1 MSQAAL
7 NMREPDP
14 DTDYEGSRP
23 SNGTYLAGL
32 LFFLMVLGTLVWG
45 GLMVLNWM
53 KDADRLPMSKLV
65 LTGERHYT
73 TNDNVRK
80 AVLSLET
87 PGTFMTLDVNEVQ
100 QQLERIPWL
109 RQVTVRKQWPDELKI
124 HLVEYVPYARWND
137 SQMVDDAGR
146 VFSLPAELTEKDS
159 FPMLYGA
166 QGSEQDVLS
175 GYREMAQQLSGAG
188 LKIKS
193 ASMSPRH
200 AWQLVLDND
209 VRVELGRLDTKGRLQ
224 RFIELYPT
232 LTQEQDKRVDYV
244 DLRYD
249 SGAAVGWAPL
259 QIDPFANGH

>member
-1 MSQAAL
+1 
-7 NMREPDP
+7 
-14 DTDYEGSRP
+14 
-23 SNGTYLAGL
+23 
-32 LFFLMVLGTLVWG
+32 
-45 GLMVLNWM
+45 M

-80 AVLSLET
+80 AVLSLGT
-87 PGTFMTLDVNEVQ
+87 PGTFMKLDVNEVQ

-137 SQMVDDAGR
+137 SQMVDDARR

-175 GYREMAQQLSGAG
+175 GYREMAQQLSGTG

-209 VRVELGRLDTKGRLQ
+209 VGLNSD
-224 RFIELYPT
+224 
-232 LTQEQDKRVDYV
+232 
-244 DLRYD
+244 
-249 SGAAVGWAPL
+249 GWIPKAGYSVLSNCIRP
-259 QIDPFANGH
+259 

>member
-1 MSQAAL
+1 
-7 NMREPDP
+7 
-14 DTDYEGSRP
+14 
-23 SNGTYLAGL
+23 
-32 LFFLMVLGTLVWG
+32 
-45 GLMVLNWM
+45 MVLNWM

-80 AVLSLET
+80 AVLSLGT

-137 SQMVDDAGR
+137 SQMVDDAGG
-146 VFSLPAELTEKDS
+146 FQPAGGTDRKDS

-175 GYREMAQQLSGAG
+175 GYREMAQQLSGTG

-200 AWQLVLDND
+200 A
-209 VRVELGRLDTKGRLQ
+209 
-224 RFIELYPT
+224 
-232 LTQEQDKRVDYV
+232 
-244 DLRYD
+244 
-249 SGAAVGWAPL
+249 AACAG
-259 QIDPFANGH
+259 

>member
-7 NMREPDP
+7 NMRGPDP

-80 AVLSLET
+80 AVLSLGT

-159 FPMLYGA
+159 FPMLYVSFSSSRA
-166 QGSEQDVLS
+166 FAGS
-175 GYREMAQQLSGAG
+175 
-188 LKIKS
+188 
-193 ASMSPRH
+193 
-200 AWQLVLDND
+200 
-209 VRVELGRLDTKGRLQ
+209 
-224 RFIELYPT
+224 
-232 LTQEQDKRVDYV
+232 
-244 DLRYD
+244 
-249 SGAAVGWAPL
+249 
-259 QIDPFANGH
+259 

>member
-1 MSQAAL
+1 
-7 NMREPDP
+7 
-14 DTDYEGSRP
+14 
-23 SNGTYLAGL
+23 
-32 LFFLMVLGTLVWG
+32 
-45 GLMVLNWM
+45 MVLNWM

-80 AVLSLET
+80 AVLSLGT

-137 SQMVDDAGR
+137 SQMVDDARR

-209 VRVELGRLDTKGRLQ
+209 VQVELGRLDTKGRLQ